1 MPHCTI
7 ELSSQ
12 LLSDPQQILSLAFKA
27 LSSSQLFQDKDIKV
41 RLLPY
46 DHFKVGNGDQLFI
59 HASVSILSGRNKE
72 QKNDLSTLLL
82 SEIKSHFNDQ
92 TNLVIT
98 VDIRDMDSNSYQ
110 KETK

>member
-12 LLSDPQQILSLAFKA
+12 LTSQPHQILNLAFSA

-59 HASVSILSGRNKE
+59 HASVSILSGRNID
-72 QKNDLSTLLL
+72 QKKDLSTRLL
-82 SEIKSHFNDQ
+82 SEIKTYFSDQ